1 MTASQSI
8 PVASGAATPAPG
20 TPNSQPWSALPPEM
34 ASASKSAAAP
44 PVPPSPAPPPI
55 EDEQSGPNIVKWV
68 IISLAVLA
76 LTIVLGLIVA
86 ILGAVSDSAGVANFF
101 RILRDF
107 FIVVLALQ
115 GTLIC
120 IALIVLI
127 LQISALISLVR
138 TEIKPIVDET
148 RQTMSTIRG
157 TAQFVSKNVASPII
171 RTSAIVTG
179 AAAFLRELSGLRRNL
194 GSGKKGSK

>member
-1 MTASQSI
+1 MTNSQKVSVAPPATPYSAMPPE
-8 PVASGAATPAPG
+8 PVAPKSLTPP
-20 TPNSQPWSALPPEM
+20 PPPE
-34 ASASKSAAAP
+34 P
-44 PVPPSPAPPPI
+44 PEEES
-55 EDEQSGPNIVKWV
+55 SGPNIIKWV

-76 LTIVLGLIVA
+76 ITIVVGLIVA

-101 RILRDF
+101 RVLRDF

-157 TAQFVSKNVASPII
+157 TAQFVSKNVTSPII
-171 RTSAIVTG
+171 RTSAVITG
-179 AAAFLRELSGLRRNL
+179 ATAFLRELSGIRRNL
-194 GSGKKGSK
+194 GGGKKDR

>member
-1 MTASQSI
+1 MTASKPKPIAPTTQPTTTSV
-8 PVASGAATPAPG
+8 PVAT
-20 TPNSQPWSALPPEM
+20 PWSALPPEN
-34 ASASKSAAAP
+34 SATSVVKP
-44 PVPPSPAPPPI
+44 PVPPPPPPPLPV
-55 EDEQSGPNIVKWV
+55 EEESSGPSIVKWV

-76 LTIVLGLIVA
+76 ITIIVGLIIA

-115 GTLIC
+115 GVLIC

-127 LQISALISLVR
+127 LQISALISLIR

-157 TAQFVSKNVASPII
+157 TAQFVSKNVTSPII
-171 RTSAIVTG
+171 RTSALVTG
-179 AAAFLRELSGLRRNL
+179 AATFLRELSSIRRNI
-194 GSGKKGSK
+194 GGGKKGAK